1 LNSAPEQCDGSH
13 YIAPRTYPIS
23 PFEVRFGLRG
33 IVRFTRCTH
42 LVALD
47 PARAKHASGLVASTH
62 WRSVLE
68 EVIRCISLLPTK
80 PSCSERV
87 RVLNRLRRLPPFAT
101 DCHANACHFI
111 HLTRL
116 LTTLGHRAARMTT
129 LLFSHLDH
137 KPCFKANPS
146 CSLTFIHDIYTYD

>member
-1 LNSAPEQCDGSH
+1 MVHRRRLRVCATH
-13 YIAPRTYPIS
+13 YLKHTDAGINWRLQYARTN
-23 PFEVRFGLRG
+23 
-33 IVRFTRCTH
+33 
-42 LVALD
+42 
-47 PARAKHASGLVASTH
+47 
-62 WRSVLE
+62 
-68 EVIRCISLLPTK
+68 

-146 CSLTFIHDIYTYD
+146 CSLTFIHMTEQS